1 MNLAGGIDIITT
13 IIVVCKVSVLEVSMK
28 PGVVVYKDGL
38 RGVVVD
44 TDHLSG
50 IAPMILVEHDYGCR
64 WYFTNRWSEEEP
76 AQVSEEYMELF
87 T

>member
-1 MNLAGGIDIITT
+1 M
-13 IIVVCKVSVLEVSMK
+13 IVVYKVSVLEVIMK

-64 WYFTNRWSEEEP
+64 WYFTNRWSEEKP
-76 AQVSEEYMELF
+76 AQASKEYMELF
-87 T
+87 L